1 MNMKLKRLASSS
13 LCIAAMLSS
22 LGGVKVMPASGQ
34 TRGDVRY
41 VKEGGTGNC
50 SSWENACD
58 LQVALGVAVAGNEIW
73 VAAGTYRPPTESERS
88 FSYALVGGVALYGGF
103 PSSGGNWSSRN
114 WQTYFTTL
122 SGDIGVAGDMSDNM
136 FHVVRANNVD
146 ASTIMDG
153 FIISGGYADD
163 VSPDNAG
170 GGITITDASPTL
182 QNLFLTQNYADN
194 GGGLANNNSHP
205 NLTNI
210 TFYDNDAIWG
220 GGMHNSLSNPHLS
233 ECTFENNYAGFGGG
247 MHNVSS
253 SPVLTEVIFTG
264 NYTQTSISGT
274 YYGGGVYNRN
284 NSNPY
289 LRDVTFT
296 GNDSVIGG
304 GMCNNL
310 NSNPS
315 LYQITFT
322 ENYATQIGGGMANLS
337 SDPTLIDVSFS
348 FNTAASG
355 AGMAN
360 DGSNPSLKRITFNN
374 NSATSMGGG
383 MLIIKSNP
391 NMENVT
397 FSHNTAGYRG
407 GGLYIDQNSFPALS
421 SATLYNNSAV
431 NLCGGICIVENS
443 GINIIN
449 TIIWSTTPDQIVKG
463 STSIATI
470 SYSDIQGE
478 WEGEGN
484 INAPPLLGSLADNG
498 GFTQT
503 HALLPGSP
511 AIDSGSPTVCP
522 ATDQRG
528 YLRPIDGN
536 GDGTARCDMGA
547 YEYGSYLP
555 YYNYLPLILKPSATI
570 PDPILNG
577 NFEDGKTG
585 WTESAT
591 TTRDLIVNSG
601 FPAGVTPHSGLWAA
615 WLGGDAL
622 EDIST
627 ISQYVSIPAGRSMLH
642 FWYWISAP
650 ADCGHDFLTLS
661 VGSDILINWDLC
673 VDSQTG
679 GWVEHTI
686 DLSAYAGSS
695 AWINLSVAVDD
706 ADTSQV
712 FIDDVSFEIH

>member
-1 MNMKLKRLASSS
+1 MNMKLTRLAFSA
-13 LCIAAMLSS
+13 LCIFIMLTS
-22 LGGVKVMPASGQ
+22 LGGVKAMPVPGQ
-34 TRGDVRY
+34 TRGGVLY
-41 VKEGGTGNC
+41 VKPIAKSGDC
-50 SSWENACD
+50 SSWDTACE
-58 LQVALGVAVAGNEIW
+58 LQAALARAAGGDEIW
-73 VAAGTYRPPTESERS
+73 VMTGTYKPTLINDRS
-88 FSYALVGGVALYGGF
+88 VSFVLVNGVALYGGF
-103 PSSGGNWSSRN
+103 AGTETEREERDWLENP
-114 WQTYFTTL
+114 TIL
-122 SGDIGVAGDMSDNM
+122 SGDIGTASDNSDNSY
-136 FHVVRANNVD
+136 HVVYGTGLEAT
-146 ASTIMDG
+146 TILDG
-153 FIISGGYADD
+153 F
-163 VSPDNAG
+163 
-170 GGITITDASPTL
+170 TITDGNANGTGNAAS
-182 QNLFLTQNYADN
+182 
-194 GGGLANNNSHP
+194 
-205 NLTNI
+205 
-210 TFYDNDAIWG
+210 G
-220 GGMHNSLSNPHLS
+220 GGMYTTNSSPKLTNVTFLSNTAIDRGGGMYNDSGSAMLTNV
-233 ECTFENNYAGFGGG
+233 TFSDNYASIGGGGMYNISGSSMLTNVTFSGNHSIYGYGGGMVNVAYSNPTLTNVTFSSNSAHFGGG
-247 MHNVSS
+247 M
-253 SPVLTEVIFTG
+253 
-264 NYTQTSISGT
+264 
-274 YYGGGVYNRN
+274 YNGI
-284 NSNPY
+284 SNP
-289 LRDVTFT
+289 
-296 GNDSVIGG
+296 
-304 GMCNNL
+304 
-310 NSNPS
+310 
-315 LYQITFT
+315 
-322 ENYATQIGGGMANLS
+322 
-337 SDPTLIDVSFS
+337 TL
-348 FNTAASG
+348 T
-355 AGMAN
+355 
-360 DGSNPSLKRITFNN
+360 
-374 NSATSMGGG
+374 
-383 MLIIKSNP
+383 
-391 NMENVT
+391 NVT
-397 FSHNTAGYRG
+397 F
-407 GGLYIDQNSFPALS
+407 F
-421 SATLYNNSAV
+421 NNSS
-431 NLCGGICIVENS
+431 GTNS
-443 GINIIN
+443 DVMYNQDNSNAILTNAILWGAIANVDSIPII
-449 TIIWSTTPDQIVKG
+449 T
-463 STSIATI
+463 
-470 SYSDIQGE
+470 YSLTLEDYS
-478 WEGEGN
+478 GEGN
-484 INAPPLLGSLADNG
+484 ISDDPRLDPLADNG